1 MSEGVG
7 VSRSRSDL
15 LKCRQHSRS
24 DLGVVDQH
32 LGAGITQGTGQLA
45 GSEPTVEDSSHR
57 PQTVS
62 GKIADRE
69 LRGVEQFEGER
80 VPGTDTM
87 LGEHDGEAFD
97 VGGQFAIGPAAIGH
111 RVDHGG

>member
-1 MSEGVG
+1 MQNNPEIEKIVNNA
-7 VSRSRSDL
+7 VAIAKAHNHAYVITEHVLMAMIQHAPFRAL
-15 LKCRQHSRS
+15 LVKY
-24 DLGVVDQH
+24 
-32 LGAGITQGTGQLA
+32 GTA
-45 GSEPTVEDSSHR
+45 
-57 PQTVS
+57 
-62 GKIADRE
+62 
-69 LRGVEQFEGER
+69 VEQFEGER